1 MQRKRWKCVGCGD
14 DIIEGQLFTFYSK
27 GPVHWECLEKELAQR
42 LYKDVDLAALLRL
55 DHYIH
60 EGIVLA
66 KELEHLAQSEAAKS
80 RIAEVRKQ
88 LEALAARLTNEITS
102 KAF

>member
-1 MQRKRWKCVGCGD
+1 
-14 DIIEGQLFTFYSK
+14 
-27 GPVHWECLEKELAQR
+27 
-42 LYKDVDLAALLRL
+42 
-55 DHYIH
+55 
-60 EGIVLA
+60 LA
-66 KELEHLAQSEAAKS
+66 KELEHLVQSEAAKS

>member
-1 MQRKRWKCVGCGD
+1 
-14 DIIEGQLFTFYSK
+14 
-27 GPVHWECLEKELAQR
+27 
-42 LYKDVDLAALLRL
+42 VDLAALLRL

-66 KELEHLAQSEAAKS
+66 KELEHLVQSEAAKS